1 MFGKMSFEEFKK
13 QDEYCRENNTPE
25 GLGCEGCSG
34 KEGVCADNIW
44 NIIGKLEKEG
54 LI

>member
-13 QDEYCRENNTPE
+13 QDEYCRENHSA
-25 GLGCEGCSG
+25 CEGCLG